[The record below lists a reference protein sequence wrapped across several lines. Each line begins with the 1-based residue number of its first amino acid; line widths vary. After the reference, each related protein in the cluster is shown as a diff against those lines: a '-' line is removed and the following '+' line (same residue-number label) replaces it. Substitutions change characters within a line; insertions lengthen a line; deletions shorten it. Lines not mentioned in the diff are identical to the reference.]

1 MINKLINKLFS
12 QKVTEDDIEC
22 AIDENIV
29 DCKTFDDE
37 QEKAY
42 VGVPAPILNPVDDWF
57 SSPYGFAVPAITQKQ
72 KDYMHKRQRSRN
84 RKKRIVS
91 IGRKN
96 LLTFIKRCIIWQPRV
111 VPLRFNLIPLVD
123 PKTSKVVQKMS
134 IDDWRYNDQKMKVRE
149 QALKVLLSKF
159 GGQMEGVRPK
169 YSSQS
174 IYGVCSRLGIPRQH
188 AHCRDCKIL
197 RGLLCKN

>member
-12 QKVTEDDIEC
+12 QKVTEEDIEC

-72 KDYMHKRQRSRN
+72 KDYMAQEAEIKKQEEENRQYWTKESAN
-84 RKKRIVS
+84 IHQEMYDLATKSGATTIQLDP
-91 IGRKN
+91 IGGSEN
-96 LLTFIKRCIIWQPRV
+96 FQ
-111 VPLRFNLIPLVD
+111 
-123 PKTSKVVQKMS
+123 
-134 IDDWRYNDQKMKVRE
+134 
-149 QALKVLLSKF
+149 
-159 GGQMEGVRPK
+159 GGSENVHR
-169 YSSQS
+169 
-174 IYGVCSRLGIPRQH
+174 
-188 AHCRDCKIL
+188 
-197 RGLLCKN
+197 